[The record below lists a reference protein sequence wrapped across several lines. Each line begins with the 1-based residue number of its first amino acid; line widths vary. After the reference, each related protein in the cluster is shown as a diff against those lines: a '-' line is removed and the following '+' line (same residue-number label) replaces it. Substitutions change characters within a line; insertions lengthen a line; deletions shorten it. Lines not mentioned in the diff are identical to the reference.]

1 LKHKSPAIFGGTSF
15 KKIKSCTMKK
25 RHPLLY
31 IILLTVLLS
40 VACNLGSG
48 TRVVRI
54 NNGSE
59 SLKIEYKGEV
69 FFNADGTA
77 IEEISPGGY
86 IKYRKNNKE
95 FTAQPIDS
103 GNVTYKLYFGDKRL
117 DLKDS
122 AAKEFF
128 RSAMQEIVDHYER

>member
-1 LKHKSPAIFGGTSF
+1 M
-15 KKIKSCTMKK
+15 KKI
-25 RHPLLY
+25 HPLLY
-31 IILLTVLLS
+31 ITLLTVLLT

-48 TRVVRI
+48 RRTVRI

-59 SLKIEYKGEV
+59 SLKIEYKGEI
-69 FFNADGTA
+69 FFNPEGTA

-86 IKYRKNNKE
+86 VKYRRNNKE

-103 GNVTYKLYFGDKRL
+103 GNVTYKLYIGDKRL
-117 DLKDS
+117 DLNDS

-128 RSAMQEIVDHYER
+128 RSAMEEIVDHYER

>member
-15 KKIKSCTMKK
+15 EKNKSYIMKKI
-25 RHPLLY
+25 HPLLY
-31 IILLTVLLS
+31 VTLLTVLLT
-40 VACNLGSG
+40 VACNIGS
-48 TRVVRI
+48 TRTVSI
-54 NNGSE
+54 NNGNE
-59 SLKIEYKGEV
+59 SLKIEYKGEI

-86 IKYRKNNKE
+86 VKYHRNDKE
-95 FTAQPIDS
+95 FTAKPIDS
-103 GNVTYKLYFGDKRL
+103 GNVTYKLYFGDQLL

-128 RSAMQEIVDHYER
+128 RSAMQDIVDHYER